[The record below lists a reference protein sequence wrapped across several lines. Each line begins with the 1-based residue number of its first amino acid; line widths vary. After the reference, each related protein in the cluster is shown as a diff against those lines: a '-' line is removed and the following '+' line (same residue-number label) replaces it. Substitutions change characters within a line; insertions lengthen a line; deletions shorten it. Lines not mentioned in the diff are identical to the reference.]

1 MRSYHAPILKVAN
14 EIRFVIATKEISFK
28 YTDFIH
34 LFRGQTVQVQ
44 CLKNIQDYKKQL
56 YDISKLVKGNIID
69 AFLSTQ
75 LIIHFFRLE
84 LTIKVPCKCKLEKL
98 KN

>member
-1 MRSYHAPILKVAN
+1 MKSYHAPILKVAN
-14 EIRFVIATKEISFK
+14 EIGLAIATKEISFK
-28 YTDFIH
+28 YNDCIH

-56 YDISKLVKGNIID
+56 YNINKLVKGNIID
-69 AFLSTQ
+69 AFLFKQ
-75 LIIHFFRLE
+75 LIIHFFQLE
-84 LTIKVPCKCKLEKL
+84 LTIKVSCKCKLEKL